1 MSRCFRC
8 ACTWCACIELSM
20 FRYHSSRKGT
30 SHTAQLSNS
39 SEIKDVLEQL
49 YGDFHDWTFINF
61 PFPGQSQLALTALRS
76 MEVDTA
82 LYHLYL
88 RYLLSWYVT
97 QDNLGW
103 QKLGKWHFLELRVEF
118 APIQA
123 TWSEISP
130 WKMIGE
136 AAKGAPRC
144 HSRTLRG

>member
-49 YGDFHDWTFINF
+49 YGDFHDWIFINF
-61 PFPGQSQLALTALRS
+61 PFPGQSQLALTTLRS

-82 LYHLYL
+82 LYHLYP
-88 RYLLSWYVT
+88 RQPRMAKAREMALLGTSRRIRSNPSHMIR
-97 QDNLGW
+97 NLS
-103 QKLGKWHFLELRVEF
+103 LENDRRSCQRRSAVPQSYTARIAWL
-118 APIQA
+118 
-123 TWSEISP
+123 
-130 WKMIGE
+130 
-136 AAKGAPRC
+136 
-144 HSRTLRG
+144 